1 MPNEPVLLIF
11 DGTCSFCARCARL
24 AVEQSPAG
32 RLSALPSQTPGL
44 LERYGIAEEEADRWV
59 WAVAPSG
66 RRWHGAA
73 AVARALDAMGGGWR
87 GLALLARLPGAGLVY
102 AAVART
108 RGRLGAA
115 WGDPP
120 PCGR

>member
-1 MPNEPVLLIF
+1 MPHEPILLIF
-11 DGTCSFCARCARL
+11 DGTCSFCTRCARL
-24 AVEQSPAG
+24 AVERSPRG

-44 LERYGIAEEEADRWV
+44 LERHGITSQQAERWV
-59 WAVAPSG
+59 WAVTPAG
-66 RRWHGAA
+66 RWHGAA
-73 AVARALDAMGGGWR
+73 AAAQALDAMGGGWR

-102 AAVART
+102 AAVARG